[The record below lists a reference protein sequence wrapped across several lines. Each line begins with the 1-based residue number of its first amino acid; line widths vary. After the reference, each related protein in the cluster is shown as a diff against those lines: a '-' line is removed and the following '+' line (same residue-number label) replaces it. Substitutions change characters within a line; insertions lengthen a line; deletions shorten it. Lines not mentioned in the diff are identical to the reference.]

1 MGDYIA
7 EEARFREITGA
18 VGCRCPLALLL
29 EASDDIAHL
38 TADTEDAVKKGVL
51 TYHQLL
57 RELNRRKPENGG
69 SAAYDA
75 LLHKLEKK
83 FETANRRR
91 ISNSEM
97 NAVQNRCISVQTVM
111 LQAASDVF
119 YDEIMAETFRTDLLS
134 VSNAAAITQAIS
146 GIAQTYIYDN
156 SQILTLEVSAGNI
169 LHTLM
174 NHFIPAA

>member
-1 MGDYIA
+1 MGYYIA

-18 VGCRCPLALLL
+18 VGCRCPLSLLL

-38 TADTEDAVKKGVL
+38 TADTE
-51 TYHQLL
+51 
-57 RELNRRKPENGG
+57 
-69 SAAYDA
+69 
-75 LLHKLEKK
+75 
-83 FETANRRR
+83 
-91 ISNSEM
+91 
-97 NAVQNRCISVQTVM
+97 NAVQNWGISVQTVM